1 LNINLESRIIS
12 SHFDTDTF
20 SPVSYP
26 IWS

>member
-1 LNINLESRIIS
+1 MTS
-12 SHFDTDTF
+12 SHFDADTF